1 MFCFWIGG
9 PGIVGS
15 GGLFLMS
22 YEFSF
27 INIFS
32 PFDNA
37 SCVSLN

>member
-1 MFCFWIGG
+1 MFCFWIGE

-32 PFDNA
+32 LSTMRVA
-37 SCVSLN
+37 CH